1 MISFK
6 KKITSFSRKPNSYKQ
21 SICSTCS
28 PTFTPFKPTFD
39 PIEYASN
46 IFKSISTYT
55 CIHNCCYSVQFFFII
70 SSLGLG
76 KGGEGLAIVT
86 SQIK

>member
-55 CIHNCCYSVQFFFII
+55 CIHNCCYSVQFFFHYF
-70 SSLGLG
+70 LPGLG
-76 KGGEGLAIVT
+76 KGWGGSGNCDVT
-86 SQIK
+86 N